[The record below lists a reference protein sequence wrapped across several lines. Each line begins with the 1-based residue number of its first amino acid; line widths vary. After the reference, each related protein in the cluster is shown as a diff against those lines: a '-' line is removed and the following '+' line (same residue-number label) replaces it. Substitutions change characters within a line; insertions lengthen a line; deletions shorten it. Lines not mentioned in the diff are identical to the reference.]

1 MNKTSHFNPSK
12 IAIAKVFSKTK
23 FKSKY
28 NTQKNKCVYC
38 ISYMYTFIKE
48 TKKKNMIRLQIERAD
63 IEKAKNIM
71 KSNDINIEQ

>member
-1 MNKTSHFNPSK
+1 
-12 IAIAKVFSKTK
+12 
-23 FKSKY
+23 
-28 NTQKNKCVYC
+28 
-38 ISYMYTFIKE
+38 MYTFIKE